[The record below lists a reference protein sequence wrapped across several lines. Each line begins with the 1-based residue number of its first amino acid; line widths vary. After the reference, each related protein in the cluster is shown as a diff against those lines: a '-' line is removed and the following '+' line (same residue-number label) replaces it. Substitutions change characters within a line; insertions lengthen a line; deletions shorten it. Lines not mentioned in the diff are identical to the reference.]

1 MVPNIGRIV
10 REELLRSIA
19 WAGLGLFGWAILIT
33 ESARLEATV
42 LTVLGLPVLTWAL
55 VTASMIGIRFSTGA
69 ELTVQSKDGILAA
82 VVLGVI
88 LGGFGVVYLVTIRDQ
103 PLVVLGG
110 LYGTIVV
117 LTLGWFRYVVL
128 PSYERRDLA

>member
-1 MVPNIGRIV
+1 MVPTIGRIV

-19 WAGLGLFGWAILIT
+19 WAGLGLFGWAVLIT
-33 ESARLEATV
+33 ESARLEATA
-42 LTVLGLPVLTWAL
+42 LTVFGLPVLTWAL
-55 VTASMIGIRFSTGA
+55 LTTSMIGIRFYTGA
-69 ELTVQSKDGILAA
+69 ELKVLSRDGILFS

-88 LGGFGVVYLVTIRDQ
+88 LGGFGVIYLVTIRDQ
-103 PLVVLGG
+103 SLVVLVA

-128 PSYERRDLA
+128 PSYERQNSV